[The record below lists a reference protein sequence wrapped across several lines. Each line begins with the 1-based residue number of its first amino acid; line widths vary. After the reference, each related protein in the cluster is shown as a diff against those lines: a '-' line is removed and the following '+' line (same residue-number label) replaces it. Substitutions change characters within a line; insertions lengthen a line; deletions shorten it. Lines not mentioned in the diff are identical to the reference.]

1 MKIKTQF
8 FFPLL
13 LALISLGPLFG
24 QEEDIAEEFVLSYH
38 SKGDQ
43 TFSIEAGL
51 FIPLFN
57 IDPTPNGT
65 GDTGSVFNSLSGQM
79 NPGGSGFLSY
89 CGYLNSNFRIGGEF
103 GGMFASSL
111 NDNMFYMVPIMVK
124 SVYDININTY
134 FTVPLYLSAGITL
147 NSYQDLFMVDPII
160 KPGFGFNWNYDSEWS
175 FITKYT
181 FWIMPEIT
189 KTDNQ
194 SRIGVFSDLRFGV
207 EYHF

>member
-1 MKIKTQF
+1 MKIKKIL

-13 LALISLGPLFG
+13 MILALYGTLFA
-24 QEEDIAEEFVLSYH
+24 QEDDINEEFVLSYH

-43 TFSIEAGL
+43 TFSIEMGL
-51 FIPLFN
+51 FIPMVT
-57 IDPTPNGT
+57 IDPTP
-65 GDTGSVFNSLSGQM
+65 GSGRAVDSLSGQM
-79 NPGGSGFLSY
+79 NLGGTGFLSY

-111 NDNMFYMVPIMVK
+111 NENMFYIVPLMVK
-124 SVYDININTY
+124 TVYDININTY
-134 FTVPLYLSAGITL
+134 FTVPLYLSAGISF
-147 NSYQDLFMVDPII
+147 NSYDDLFMVDPIV

-181 FWIMPEIT
+181 VWIIPEIT
-189 KTDNQ
+189 KADDQ
-194 SRIGVFSDLRFGV
+194 SRIGVFSDLRVGV